1 MRLYVI
7 SPFFIDLYTIGLYNY
22 LILDIN
28 VHFKRFTYRSKQM
41 KNKEK
46 EPMILF
52 APSYELAMEA
62 MKHEARLLVSE

>member
-1 MRLYVI
+1 
-7 SPFFIDLYTIGLYNY
+7 
-22 LILDIN
+22 
-28 VHFKRFTYRSKQM
+28 M

-62 MKHEARLLVSE
+62 MKQEARLLVSE